1 MVSRS
6 ITLECGDRN
15 LKLPNT
21 IPYTLGYSP
30 LFKASDFW
38 SSLYIK
44 ILFTVSK
51 FVSISLSSRQFRS
64 PLTSRLPA
72 QLPAPQRQLGDQCNY
87 KLFFRLDKSVSE
99 QYITNKRLLFTRGAG
114 WSLITKVITVN
125 WLILLVRLDD
135 FLTDNS
141 IKKSVNVYSM
151 VEEQV

>member
-6 ITLECGDRN
+6 ITVECGDRN

-51 FVSISLSSRQFRS
+51 FVPISLSSRQFRS
-64 PLTSRLPA
+64 PLISRLQ
-72 QLPAPQRQLGDQCNY
+72 QLPAPQRQLRDWCNY
-87 KLFFRLDKSVSE
+87 KLLSRFDKSVSE
-99 QYITNKRLLFTRGAG
+99 QYITNKRLLLTRGAG
-114 WSLITKVITVN
+114 WSLIIKVVNVN
-125 WLILLVRLDD
+125 WLILLVRLND
-135 FLTDNS
+135 FFYLNS
-141 IKKSVNVYSM
+141 FIRKTVTR
-151 VEEQV
+151 